1 MPRSRT
7 AGQSRLHPCW
17 LAPSTFTRP
26 GLRVQQNRAAL
37 NHQGTR
43 DRLEKIKQSLK
54 LAACGLGQKGA
65 LLICQT
71 AERAHPHSTAV
82 QPGSHIP
89 TPRPAPLPCSPQPWG
104 PPMQQRD
111 AGMCSWGSLLSSP
124 GTSRN
129 LYWASLDP
137 PALYST
143 RLGPPPGILY
153 SSKPPVVLRGARTS
167 SPSARRAAG

>member
-26 GLRVQQNRAAL
+26 GLQAQQNRAVL

-89 TPRPAPLPCSPQPWG
+89 TPGPAPLPCP
-104 PPMQQRD
+104 
-111 AGMCSWGSLLSSP
+111 
-124 GTSRN
+124 
-129 LYWASLDP
+129 P
-137 PALYST
+137 PALGSPHAAEGC
-143 RLGPPPGILY
+143 RDVLLGFPAEQPWDQQEPVSGISGPPCPLQHEAGTPPGILY
-153 SSKPPVVLRGARTS
+153 SRKPPVVLRGAPTS
-167 SPSARRAAG
+167 SLSAHRAAG